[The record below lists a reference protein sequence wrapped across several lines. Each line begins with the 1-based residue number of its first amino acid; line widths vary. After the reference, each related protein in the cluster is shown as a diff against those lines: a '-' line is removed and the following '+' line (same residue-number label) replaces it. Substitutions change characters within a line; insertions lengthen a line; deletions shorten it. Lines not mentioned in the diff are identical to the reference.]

1 MDELTRA
8 ERILEA
14 FIASGKLL
22 DMGITALKLAITIVA
37 GLIVLKIILK
47 ITRRALE
54 RSSIDSVLYTFIN
67 NVIKVVGLIVLIT
80 MCLGLL
86 GVQMSTIIAV
96 IGAAG
101 AAIALALKD
110 SLANIAGGVM
120 IIITKPFN
128 RDDFIDVGDVS
139 GKVKDI
145 DLFLTTL
152 RTNDNKTITIPNGLI
167 NTSVLVNHSREDMR
181 RVDCK
186 FGISYESDVSEAK
199 RLMRNICDEN
209 PLILDDPEPLI
220 GVSEHG
226 DSAVVIDLMA
236 WCDTENYWTVK
247 YFLEEEVKAVFDENG
262 IGIPYPHMDV
272 HICRAYSDGRG

>member
-1 MDELTRA
+1 MEELTRA
-8 ERILEA
+8 ERILER
-14 FIASGKLL
+14 FIESGKLEEL
-22 DMGITALKLAITIVA
+22 ALTVLKLAVMVIV
-37 GLIVLKIILK
+37 GLMVLKIVLKF
-47 ITRRALE
+47 TRKALE
-54 RSSIDSVLYTFIN
+54 KSHLDSVLYTFVIN
-67 NVIKVVGLIVLIT
+67 AIKVIGIIILIT
-80 MCLGLL
+80 MCLGVL

-120 IIITKPFN
+120 IIITKPFK
-128 RDDFIDVGDVS
+128 RDDFIDVGTVS

-167 NTSVLVNHSREDMR
+167 NTSVLINHNREELR

-186 FGISYESDVSEAK
+186 FGISYESDISKAK
-199 RLMRNICDEN
+199 ELMKRVCDEN
-209 PLILDDPEPLI
+209 SMILDEPEVFI

-226 DSAVVIDLMA
+226 DSAVVIDLFV
-236 WCDTENYWTVK
+236 WCLTENYWNVK
-247 YFLEEEVKAVFDENG
+247 YFLEEKIKEVFDENG
-262 IGIPYPHMDV
+262 IDIPYPHMDLY
-272 HICRAYSDGRG
+272 IRS

>member
-8 ERILEA
+8 EKI
-14 FIASGKLL
+14 IGKFFESDKLWDL
-22 DMGITALKLAITIVA
+22 AAVMIKLAVMVLA

-47 ITRRALE
+47 ITRKALD
-54 RSSIDSVLYTFIN
+54 RSSLDVVLYTFIIN
-67 NVIKVVGLIVLIT
+67 AIKTVAVIILIT

-120 IIITKPFN
+120 IIVTKPFN
-128 RDDFIDVGDVS
+128 RDDYIDIGNVS

-145 DLFLTTL
+145 DLFITTL
-152 RTNDNKTITIPNGLI
+152 MTYDNKTITVPNGLV
-167 NTSVLVNHSREDMR
+167 NTSILINHSKEDIR

-186 FGISYESDVSEAK
+186 FNIGYSSDIVLAK
-199 RLMRNICDEN
+199 QLMKDICDRSDMVLE
-209 PLILDDPEPLI
+209 DPEPVI
-220 GVSEHG
+220 GVSDHG
-226 DSAVVIDLMA
+226 ESAVIMDLLA
-236 WCDTENYWTVK
+236 WCHTDDYWTLK
-247 YFLEEEVKAVFDENG
+247 YFLEEEVKHVFDENN
-262 IGIPYPHMDV
+262 IAIPYPQMDI
-272 HICRAYSDGRG
+272 HKEKKDDK

>member
-1 MDELTRA
+1 MEELTRA
-8 ERILEA
+8 ERILER
-14 FIASGKLL
+14 FIESGKLE
-22 DMGITALKLAITIVA
+22 DWAITALTLVVTVA
-37 GLIVLKIILK
+37 VGLLILKIILK
-47 ITRRALE
+47 ITRKALE
-54 RSSIDSVLYTFIN
+54 KSRLDSVLYKFIIN
-67 NVIKVVGLIVLIT
+67 TIKAVGIIILIT

-120 IIITKPFN
+120 IIITKPFK
-128 RDDFIDVGDVS
+128 RDDFIDVGTVS

-167 NTSVLVNHSREDMR
+167 NTSVLVNHSREGVR

-186 FGISYESDVSEAK
+186 FGISYESDLSEAK
-199 RLMRNICDEN
+199 KLMRRVCDEN
-209 PLILDDPEPLI
+209 PMILDEPEVFI

-226 DSAVVIDLMA
+226 DSAVVIDLFA
-236 WCDTENYWTVK
+236 WCDTADYWSVK
-247 YFLEEEVKAVFDENG
+247 YFLEEKIKHIFDENG
-262 IGIPYPHMDV
+262 IDIPYPQMDL
-272 HICRAYSDGRG
+272 HIRR

>member
-8 ERILEA
+8 EKI
-14 FIASGKLL
+14 IGKFFESDKLWDL
-22 DMGITALKLAITIVA
+22 AAVMIKLAVMVLA

-47 ITRRALE
+47 ITRKALD
-54 RSSIDSVLYTFIN
+54 RSSLDVVLYTFIIN
-67 NVIKVVGLIVLIT
+67 AIKTVAVIILIT

-120 IIITKPFN
+120 IIVTKPFN
-128 RDDFIDVGDVS
+128 RDDYIDIGNVS

-145 DLFLTTL
+145 DLFITTL
-152 RTNDNKTITIPNGLI
+152 MTYDNKTITVPNGLV
-167 NTSVLVNHSREDMR
+167 NTSILINHSKEDIR

-186 FGISYESDVSEAK
+186 FNIGYSSDIVLAK
-199 RLMRNICDEN
+199 QLMKDICDRSDMVLE
-209 PLILDDPEPLI
+209 DPEPVI
-220 GVSEHG
+220 GVSDHG
-226 DSAVVIDLMA
+226 ESAVIMDLLA
-236 WCDTENYWTVK
+236 WCHTDDYWTLK
-247 YFLEEEVKAVFDENG
+247 YFLEEEVKHVFDENN
-262 IGIPYPHMDV
+262 IAIPYPQMDI
-272 HICRAYSDGRG
+272 HIEKKDDK